1 MTVSVGECRSHE
13 GFSHGALLHD
23 GESAVVPGTRA
34 FVQEGLASGG
44 QVLVH
49 GTEGRVA
56 MLREVLGTHP
66 RLTFGLDRDL
76 YQSPMVTLFRYQRA
90 LLESREPAGLWATGT
105 VPFHGDEET
114 QAAWARY
121 ESLVNEALSPY
132 TFHGLCTYDTQA
144 LPEHVITAAR
154 ATHAYVAVQGRAA
167 PSTTYQQPAAF
178 LADPLARAPEPPAVE
193 PTMSLQVSSPQNL
206 RRARDELRRGIG
218 ISGVDANVAHD
229 LLMATNEVLS
239 NALQHGAPPVRL
251 ELWAAPFWLTCRVTD
266 HGPGLSD
273 RLRGYRHACAPGPMG
288 LWVAR
293 QLCGELV
300 IGDPPGGGCSVVL
313 TTP

>member
-1 MTVSVGECRSHE
+1 M
-13 GFSHGALLHD
+13 
-23 GESAVVPGTRA
+23 VPGTLA

-44 QVLVH
+44 EVLVH
-49 GTEGRVA
+49 GTEDRVA

-66 RLTFGLDRDL
+66 RLTYGLDQDL
-76 YQSPMVTLFRYQRA
+76 YQSPMATLFRYQQA
-90 LLESREPAGLWATGT
+90 LAESRQPAGLWATGT
-105 VPFHGDEET
+105 VPLHGDGET

-132 TFHGLCTYDTQA
+132 TFHGLCTYDTRA
-144 LPEHVITAAR
+144 LPERVIAAAK
-154 ATHAYVAVQGRAA
+154 ATHTHVDIHGRPSPSAA
-167 PSTTYQQPAAF
+167 YQQPAAF
-178 LADPLARAPEPPAVE
+178 LADPLACAPDPPAVE
-193 PTMSLQVSSPQNL
+193 PTMSLQVSSPQDL

-218 ISGVDANVAHD
+218 ISGVDAHVAED
-229 LLMATNEVLS
+229 LVMATNEVLS
-239 NALQHGAPPVRL
+239 NALQHGAPPVHL

-273 RLRGYRHACAPGPMG
+273 RLRGYRQACAPGPMG

-300 IGDPPGGGCSVVL
+300 IGDRPGGGCSVVL
-313 TTP
+313 VTP